1 MYLYLYDAS
10 LNDKP
15 YQHQLVRIETRLT
28 DLGISGKISRLSP
41 LKNLQ
46 ELIHDEVAN
55 GVRTIVAV
63 GGDGTFISV
72 VNEIM
77 RHTGLTLG
85 HIPLGPKTK
94 IAQALGIPSG
104 EEACDV
110 IAARR
115 LVRLDV
121 GRANNTYFL
130 SALTIPPSR
139 VTLELDGRYH
149 VKPNSDSFS
158 VSICNLRPEG
168 WPDAATAQRFKPND
182 GFLETV
188 IEPPI
193 VSTGIFGRR
202 RRTGAP
208 SILPCR
214 KVKISSSKS
223 VTVLTDG
230 ERILKTPV
238 TVEVVPQKLQV
249 IVGKGQQFV

>member
-10 LNDKP
+10 LSGKSF
-15 YQHQLVRIETRLT
+15 QHQLARIETRLT

-41 LKNLQ
+41 HKNLQ

-77 RHTGLTLG
+77 RHNGLTLG

-94 IAQALGIPSG
+94 IAGALGIPLA

-130 SALTIPPSR
+130 SALTIPQSQ
-139 VTLELDGRYH
+139 VTLELDGRYQ
-149 VKPNSDSFS
+149 VKPNSDSYA
-158 VSICNLRPEG
+158 VSICNLRPDR
-168 WPDAATAQRFKPND
+168 WNDAASAQRFRPND
-182 GFLETV
+182 GFLETL
-188 IEPPI
+188 IESLP
-193 VSTGIFGRR
+193 VNVGIFGRR
-202 RRTGAP
+202 RRAQTP

-214 KVKISSSKS
+214 KVKITSSKS

-238 TVEVVPQKLQV
+238 LVEVVPQKLQV
-249 IVGKGQQFV
+249 IVGRERKF